1 MKNKTLALTIVSS
14 CALIFSSCGAKPA
27 VKKYNIIF
35 QNDDGTILQES
46 KVKKGDTPVYEGE
59 TPEKTSTAEF
69 SYTFDGWDPE
79 IAPAS
84 QDQTYT
90 ATYQSTKRSYTIR
103 FVNEDGTELDSQ
115 VLEYGVTPV
124 YAGQTPEK
132 ESTAQYSYTFGGWSP
147 AISSVVGD
155 ATYTATY
162 QSVLRSYSITFLNGD
177 GSVLE
182 EKEVA
187 YGETPATALTPT
199 KASTESTVFTFAG
212 WSPAIAP
219 VDSNATYTP
228 TFSESTRQ
236 YQITFLNGDGSVLE
250 TVDVAYGEVP
260 QCSSTPTKAST
271 AQYSYS
277 FSGWDPTPVAVTGE
291 ATYTPV
297 FAESTRQYH
306 ITFMNGDGTVL
317 EEADWDYGADPVWS
331 TQPTKASTAQYYYV
345 FANWTPSTHAVNG
358 DQVYT
363 PNFVEHTQEYTIT
376 FLDGDGSVLQQDT
389 LEYGQLPECT
399 SIPTKAADD
408 HYTYEFT
415 GWDPAIAT
423 VTGDATY
430 IPKFDSAIIPL
441 DVNAPYDFTSFK
453 YGAGEFSGADDKSWG
468 MPAAEAHVMKYKVWG
483 TDTFEFRLPVID
495 FSQHNAVSMTFE
507 GTNYHGRVTL
517 GLAANDVTHKDGVE
531 TDRDIVGTLMFSYAD
546 GKLIE
551 QLVFGTITIN
561 NVITDADIICG
572 RKSVSIYV
580 GALYD
585 RFFNVYDIT
594 FGTENFVAPTFD
606 LTNNYAGAYVR
617 IDGGDPTTY
626 ELSLT
631 RTVGDVQY
639 KSDANQLMYAV
650 HDRSY
655 FQLALPKVN
664 FALFKSL
671 SMDIFAPGWNSG
683 ANVGLSESAVSYTS
697 GSGNSDVRG
706 NLTFIYE
713 NGKLMGIFDFG
724 TCYFVEDVTNQ
735 DVILGNAN
743 PSIWCKALWDRQII
757 VSNLTVDPTLEI
769 GEIKHD
775 WTLDKMGAAMYKDG
789 SDVTWAFGTY
799 TTSSMLGY
807 KVWDT
812 SMFKFALPKINY
824 SLTSKVIF
832 EFHSTQWQAGVKF
845 GLDENDVNYSTSKGA
860 VDGNIDDLD
869 GELVVV
875 NNGSSLAVTLTL
887 GDTSVSI
894 NVTDSSIR
902 NGTASLNMFVKALYD
917 RNLMLNHIYLQF

>member
-1 MKNKTLALTIVSS
+1 MKRKTLALTIVSS
-14 CALIFSSCGAKPA
+14 CALIFSSCGGKAP

-35 QNDDGTILQES
+35 QNDDGEVLQES
-46 KVKKGDTPVYEGE
+46 QVKKGELPVYEGADP
-59 TPEKTSTAEF
+59 TKTSTAQYDYEWN
-69 SYTFDGWDPE
+69 GWDPE
-79 IAPAS
+79 IEVAT

-90 ATYQSTKRSYTIR
+90 ATYEAHVRSYTIR
-103 FVNEDGTELDSQ
+103 FVDEDGTELDSQ
-115 VLEYGVTPV
+115 VLEYGAEPIYQGAAPTKAATAQYSYSFAGWNPEISSVVGDQTYTATYQSAVRSYQIKFLNGDGTVLDQAEVAYGQTPATALTPTKESTVDKDFTFDHWDPEITAVTGEATYTPV
-124 YAGQTPEK
+124 FRETARPYTITFQYDDGTVIESVDVAYGTVPQCSFTPEK
-132 ESTAQYSYTFGGWSP
+132 ESTAQYSY
-147 AISSVVGD
+147 A
-155 ATYTATY
+155 
-162 QSVLRSYSITFLNGD
+162 
-177 GSVLE
+177 
-182 EKEVA
+182 
-187 YGETPATALTPT
+187 
-199 KASTESTVFTFAG
+199 
-212 WSPAIAP
+212 
-219 VDSNATYTP
+219 
-228 TFSESTRQ
+228 
-236 YQITFLNGDGSVLE
+236 
-250 TVDVAYGEVP
+250 
-260 QCSSTPTKAST
+260 
-271 AQYSYS
+271 

-291 ATYTPV
+291 ATYTAQFIPTV
-297 FAESTRQYH
+297 REYH
-306 ITFMNGDGTVL
+306 ITFLNGDGSVM
-317 EEADWDYGADPVWS
+317 EEADVAYGEVPAFHN
-331 TQPTKASTAQYYYV
+331 TPTKEETAEFYYV
-345 FANWTPSTHAVNG
+345 FAHWDPEVVAVTG
-358 DQVYT
+358 EATYT
-363 PNFVEHTQEYTIT
+363 PVFVEHKQEYTIT
-376 FLDGDGSVLQQDT
+376 FLDGDGSVLESQT
-389 LEYGQLPECT
+389 LEYGKFPACSAE
-399 SIPTKAADD
+399 PTKTDAY
-408 HYTYEFT
+408 HTYTFN
-415 GWDPAIAT
+415 GWEPAIAE
-423 VTGDATY
+423 VTGDQTY
-430 IPKFDSAIIPL
+430 TPKFDSAIIPL
-441 DVNAPYDFTSFK
+441 DVNAPYDFTQFK
-453 YGAGEFSGADDKSWG
+453 YGATEFKDGNDEVAWG
-468 MPAAEAHVMKYKVWG
+468 MPAAEAHVMKYKVWQ
-483 TDTFEFRLPVID
+483 TSTFELRLPLID
-495 FSQHNAVSMTFE
+495 YSQHPDVSMAFE

-531 TDRDIVGTLMFSYAD
+531 ENRDIVGTLMLSYSD
-546 GKLIE
+546 GRIVE

-561 NVITDADIICG
+561 NVITDQDIIHG

-594 FGTENFVAPTFD
+594 FGTENFVTPTFD

-617 IDGGDPTTY
+617 IDGGDPTTF

-631 RTVGDVQY
+631 RTVGEVEY

-697 GSGNSDVRG
+697 GSGDSDVRG

-743 PSIWCKALWDRQII
+743 PSIWCKALWNRQII

-799 TTSSMLGY
+799 TTSSVLGY

-824 SLTSKVIF
+824 SLTSKVTF
-832 EFHSTQWQAGVKF
+832 EFHSTAWQAGVKF
-845 GLDENDVNYSTSKGA
+845 GLDEDDVNYSTSKGA

-887 GDTSVSI
+887 GDTSVNI
-894 NVTDSSIR
+894 NVTDSNIR
-902 NGTASLNMFVKALYD
+902 NGSASLNMFVKALYD